1 MDIRTLL
8 NKMKIEVV
16 DVEGGK
22 SDIKLWDS
30 WYKGCVSEVH
40 KYSVYNGVKKVT
52 QTRKSLRMAKRVCE
66 DWANLLLNEKVVIS
80 VSNEESNKILKDVL
94 KKNNFRV
101 NANKLIEI
109 SFALGTGAFV
119 ESRRDGKVKID
130 FVRAEYIYPLS
141 CEGGVITGC
150 AFGQEI
156 IKGQKKSYYIQAHVP
171 NESGGYDVHNA
182 MFDENGN
189 KVDIENDVEEVFS
202 SDKKLFQIITPN
214 KVNAR
219 RTDSPFGASV
229 FSDALDILAGID
241 IAFDSFINEFKLGK
255 KRLVVPMS
263 MAKKMLNEKGEMI
276 PVFDSNDVA
285 FYAMEGS
292 EEEKSKLQ
300 EIDMKLRVEEHIN
313 ALECILSV
321 LSDRCG
327 LGSGR
332 YSYKERA
339 NAVKTAE
346 EVISD
351 KSELYQNIKKHEL
364 VLEDALVSMAD
375 AILFLSG
382 VSEDEEVSVMFDDS
396 IIENKAAE
404 FTKYME
410 LQAAGDIAPWEVRMW
425 WTGESEEKAKKA
437 CKEIAE
443 GFGDE

>member
-8 NKMKIEVV
+8 NKMNIEVV

-22 SDIKLWDS
+22 SDIKLWNS

-40 KYSVYNGVKKVT
+40 KYSVYNGVKKVS

-80 VSNEESNKILKDVL
+80 VNNEESDKVLKDVL
-94 KKNNFRV
+94 KKNNFCV
-101 NANKLIEI
+101 NANRLIEI

-156 IKGQKKSYYIQAHVP
+156 KNGKKRSYYIQAHVP
-171 NESGGYDVHNA
+171 NENGGYDVHNGL
-182 MFDENGN
+182 FDENG
-189 KVDIENDVEEVFS
+189 VALPLGDAVEVVFHS
-202 SDKKLFQIITPN
+202 EKKLFQIITPN

-229 FSDALDILAGID
+229 FSDALDVLAGID
-241 IAFDSFINEFKLGK
+241 ITFDSFINEFKLGK

-300 EIDMKLRVEEHIN
+300 EIDMNLRIEEHIN

-364 VLEDALVSMAD
+364 VLEDALISMAD

-382 VSEDEEVSVMFDDS
+382 MPENEASVMFDDS

-425 WTGESEEKAKKA
+425 WTGESEKEAKKA
-437 CKEIAE
+437 CEEIAE